1 MIFQTTRFGK
11 IEVAEEEIITMQN
24 GPLGFSQARLY
35 TLLDDEI
42 NSPFKWFQSL
52 EEESLAFVT
61 VDPQIVVSNYKI
73 ALTEEHMKKLKSS
86 SIDELGVLVIVT
98 MTKDVKDVTVNLQGP
113 LVINY
118 KTGMALQ
125 LVILDG
131 EYSTRQ
137 PLFGDKLTYIS
148 QTSSKTVQQ
157 TMPEAQVAVG

>member
-1 MIFQTTRFGK
+1 MIVQTTRFGK
-11 IEVAEEEIITMQN
+11 IEVAEGDIITMQN
-24 GPLGFSQARLY
+24 GPLGFSRARLY

-73 ALTEEHMKKLKSS
+73 ALTEEHMKKLQAT
-86 SIDELGVLVIVT
+86 SIDELCVLVIVT

-131 EYSTRQ
+131 EYSTRH
-137 PLFGDKLTYIS
+137 PLFGDKLKLAQANSRTT
-148 QTSSKTVQQ
+148 QRE
-157 TMPEAQVAVG
+157 MPEAQVAIG